1 MQDSEVPSQGEPA
14 ASSVVP
20 PPGGRPRRRLGW
32 LAIGIAAIAVVVALR
47 VLHRK
52 APQHEEPAQVV
63 GVATAAL
70 GSMPVTVH
78 ELGTVTPI
86 TTVTVLPM
94 LSGYITEV
102 AYHEGQDVRKG
113 QFLVQ
118 IDPRQY
124 EIDKE
129 QAEGQLV
136 KDLAALGQARADL
149 ARYTRLHATHSI
161 AEQIYVDQKY
171 LVQQYEGAVKTDRA
185 NIAQY
190 NLDLIYCHVTAP
202 VAGRVGLRLVDVGN
216 FVTASSQP
224 ALVVVTTMKPTTVEF
239 SIPQNALGDVVQ
251 RFNTGA
257 KLPVAIYDSEDQE
270 QIATGTLYAI
280 SNQMA
285 TATGTFTLRA
295 MTPNRDEALFPNE
308 FVNVTLTVDTLH
320 GVVLVPTPAIQ
331 TGAPGTYVF
340 VVNRDD
346 TVSVRKITV
355 GPGNGRYTV
364 VRSGLAA
371 GARVVTDGLDRL
383 HDGAK
388 IRPAPA
394 TAPATQP
401 APTRG
406 TGSAAGAPHPPARAS

>member
-1 MQDSEVPSQGEPA
+1 MQDSEIPSRRDA
-14 ASSVVP
+14 AARPVSSP
-20 PPGGRPRRRLGW
+20 EGTPRRRGRVVLW
-32 LAIGIAAIAVVVALR
+32 AVVLVTLAAIVAQR
-47 VLHRK
+47 TLHHK
-52 APQHEEPAQVV
+52 PPPHPEPPAQVV
-63 GVATAAL
+63 GVAAATR
-70 GSMPVTVH
+70 GAMPVTVH

-86 TTVTVLPM
+86 ATVTVLPM
-94 LSGYITEV
+94 LSGYITQV

-124 EIDKE
+124 EIDKQ

-136 KDLAALGQARADL
+136 RDLAALGQARTDL

-161 AEQIYVDQKY
+161 AEQVYVDQKY
-171 LVQQYEGAVKTDRA
+171 LVGQYEGAVKTDRA

-190 NLDLIYCHVTAP
+190 DLDLIYCHVTAP

-239 SIPQNALGDVVQ
+239 SIPQNILGDVVQ
-251 RFNTGA
+251 RFHAGA
-257 KLPVAIYDSEDQE
+257 KMPVAIYDSEDRK

-308 FVNVTLTVDTLH
+308 FVNVTLTIDTLH

-331 TGAPGTYVF
+331 TGAPGTYVY
-340 VVNRDD
+340 VVHRDD
-346 TVSVRKITV
+346 TVSVRKVAI
-355 GPGNGRYTV
+355 GPGDGRYTV
-364 VRSGLAA
+364 VRSGLAV
-371 GARVVTDGLDRL
+371 GERVVTDGLDRL
-383 HDGAK
+383 HDGAR
-388 IRPAPA
+388 IRPATP
-394 TAPATQP
+394 
-401 APTRG
+401 R
-406 TGSAAGAPHPPARAS
+406 R